1 VAGARH
7 TCTYINE
14 AVVVEQCHRRSI
26 WEGFVCEM
34 LLLSTAYRFPACTY
48 VLLVYHCVYVCM
60 YVLSSPVRQ
69 TSSWREGERGMR
81 KAGNGCEMGKLAGG
95 RYAHL
100 HAMRPGEEG
109 AQIPANDD

>member
-1 VAGARH
+1 
-7 TCTYINE
+7 
-14 AVVVEQCHRRSI
+14 
-26 WEGFVCEM
+26 M
-34 LLLSTAYRFPACTY
+34 
-48 VLLVYHCVYVCM
+48 YVCT
-60 YVLSSPVRQ
+60 VLPC
-69 TSSWREGERGMR
+69 TSDKFLERGRERGMR

>member
-1 VAGARH
+1 MRD
-7 TCTYINE
+7 
-14 AVVVEQCHRRSI
+14 VVVEHGRP
-26 WEGFVCEM
+26 
-34 LLLSTAYRFPACTY
+34 FPCMCTRVGRGY